1 MDLSLK
7 TLLRCVSLL
16 RGDHLDEAKT
26 TRLLS
31 VRIAHDVTLLYLA
44 VLLEETGDLFFAK
57 SRMNSSDEEVGA
69 RVTALIVIIPT
80 LWRRATAVATAR

>member
-1 MDLSLK
+1 MDLALQA
-7 TLLRCVSLL
+7 LLGSVCLVG
-16 RGDHLDEAKT
+16 GDHLDEAKT

-80 LWRRATAVATAR
+80 LWRRATE